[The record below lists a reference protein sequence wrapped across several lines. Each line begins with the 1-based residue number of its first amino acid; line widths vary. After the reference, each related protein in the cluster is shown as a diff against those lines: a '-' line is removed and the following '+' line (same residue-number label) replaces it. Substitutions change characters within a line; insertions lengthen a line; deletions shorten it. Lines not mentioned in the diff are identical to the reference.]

1 MNLNGLNMNKTQSQT
16 QNATITNGC
25 GGNKGTKCGVE
36 LYIMPHDGK
45 INVAK
50 AIKK

>member
-1 MNLNGLNMNKTQSQT
+1 MKNTNAQT
-16 QNATITNGC
+16 KKATITNGC

-45 INVAK
+45 VNIAK
-50 AIKK
+50 AVKK

>member
-1 MNLNGLNMNKTQSQT
+1 MNSTKTKKQ
-16 QNATITNGC
+16 TITNGC

-50 AIKK
+50 ATAKK